1 MHARHA
7 AALLAALILPLTACS
22 GSEKADPP
30 AASTPAPATSSAAPS
45 RADLI
50 ALCADAIAAGKDEGD
65 GAPECTDLSLD
76 DYNDALHQA
85 NQAGRDALQKQLD
98 EATQTP

>member
-1 MHARHA
+1 MHAIRA
-7 AALLAALILPLTACS
+7 AALLAALILPLTACAS
-22 GSEKADPP
+22 SEKVAPP
-30 AASTPAPATSSAAPS
+30 AASSSAPATSSAPS
-45 RADLI
+45 QADLI

-85 NQAGRDALQKQLD
+85 NQAGQDALQKLLD
-98 EATQTP
+98 GATQTP